1 MTCPLVE
8 IHATE
13 ADWLEAR
20 RKSIGGSGILDL
32 LGIEIDGREPRGLW
46 WLWLHHSPQRW
57 ETIGQDGRDRYREIE
72 TSGFNVNLAARSAME
87 PVIQAWAEEENEI
100 SIFDPR
106 DYCILRHPEDP
117 RKHCSPDGLVF
128 SKKEMRPFM
137 ARIGRHYKRGEWKKY
152 KTFIEEG
159 FLTGGLNT
167 FAEYKTVSPFA
178 RHHWTP
184 QEPSLH
190 ALMQSVW
197 YMGVTGFD
205 HARVFGQVGFG
216 DAPHDR
222 LSYVVER
229 NDELLGLMDEAFDEF
244 WKHVDND
251 TEPPV
256 DGFSKTTQAIRL
268 LYRSRP
274 KKEARMV
281 SYASDSDEGAKIIS
295 ASDELKLIKG
305 QLDTLGRRKEQLRQE
320 IEVEMGH
327 LEADNLIISA
337 PDRAVTWARQEISPK
352 DTRCPHCKEVT
363 TKRKPHTTLTGP
375 KES

>member
-100 SIFDPR
+100 SIFDPG

-117 RKHCSPDGLVF
+117 RKHCSPDGLVV
-128 SKKEMRPFM
+128 RPP
-137 ARIGRHYKRGEWKKY
+137 AEVWS
-152 KTFIEEG
+152 
-159 FLTGGLNT
+159 LALGLGKDVDT
-167 FAEYKTVSPFA
+167 FAEYKTISPFA
-178 RHHWTP
+178 RHHWSAT
-184 QEPSLH
+184 EPSLH

-281 SYASDSDEGAKIIS
+281 SYASDSDTGKKVLS
-295 ASDELKLIKG
+295 ASDELKLLKG